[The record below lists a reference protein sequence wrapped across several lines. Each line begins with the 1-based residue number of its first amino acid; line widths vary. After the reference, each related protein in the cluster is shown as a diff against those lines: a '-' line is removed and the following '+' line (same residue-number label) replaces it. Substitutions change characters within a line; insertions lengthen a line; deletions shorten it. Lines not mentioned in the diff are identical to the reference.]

1 MTKEQNIK
9 IAKELGFEE
18 SSTQAGLFNLEL
30 KDGNRAYIDF
40 REFKKDGTAIKDP
53 DTEKGLLY
61 AKIGNVME
69 RDYKKVDILNEY
81 HIRINEPLQETL
93 PAVEIKQKI
102 IEQKAVDKFNQEVA
116 QAELEIIKK
125 ADDTDELI
133 ITEQVVGATP
143 LVYQIM
149 TKDKETGEDKLHYS
163 LSVRGWIEAA
173 RRQGNIKVI
182 DADVRSVDNKKV
194 GWCRIRDEKANVEQI
209 GVAERYMNEDFR
221 ITTLVS
227 KAIRNALAKVV
238 SPIMEQE
245 VIKEAQ
251 MAKSIFVLKGFK

>member
-1 MTKEQNIK
+1 MGKDENIK

-18 SSTQAGLFNLEL
+18 SPTQQDLLIFEMP
-30 KDGNRAYIDF
+30 DGNRAYIDF
-40 REFKKDGTAIKDP
+40 REKKRDGTPIQNP

-61 AKIGNVME
+61 AKIGNKME
-69 RDYKKVDILNEY
+69 RDYNKVEILKEY
-81 HIRINEPLQETL
+81 YTRINEPLQETL
-93 PAVEIKQKI
+93 PTVEIKQKI
-102 IEQKAVDKFNQEVA
+102 EEQKAVEKFNQEIA
-116 QAELEIIKK
+116 QTELEIIKK

-143 LVYQIM
+143 LVYQIA
-149 TKDKETGEDKLHYS
+149 DKYT
-163 LSVRGWIEAA
+163 LSIRGWIEAA

-182 DADVRSVDNKKV
+182 EADVREVDKKKV

-209 GVAERYMNEDFR
+209 GVAERFMNEDFR

-238 SPIMEQE
+238 SPIIEQE
-245 VIKEAQ
+245 VVKEAQ
-251 MAKSIFVLKGFK
+251 TAKSIFVLKGFK